1 MHRMLATAPKSCYD
15 VGQKSKGASYLPKT
29 ETGETMKEIKI
40 VYEGGEGELI
50 EKKSR
55 FIATVRPVESEEEA
69 LGFIA
74 AMKKKYWNA
83 TNNCSAFVVGENQ
96 ELQRCS
102 DDGEPQGTAGRPM
115 LDVLLGEEIH
125 NAAVVVTRYF
135 GGTLLGTGGLVRAY
149 SKSVQEGLR
158 ASKIIE
164 KKIGALLGIRTD
176 YNGLGKVQYLLGQRG
191 LTITGSEYT
200 DIVTVETL
208 VPQAQLQELKEAITE
223 GTNGRAEFIKEEAVC
238 FAFVDGEPLI
248 F

>member
-83 TNNCSAFVVGENQ
+83 THNCSAFVVGENQ

-149 SKSVQEGLR
+149 QDSVRENLQTLPQAERVPSLAVDVSLAYAHVDRVRRLLPDFEAVILAEDYAADARLR
-158 ASKIIE
+158 LRLPE
-164 KKIGALLGIRTD
+164 ALWPPFAEAVAARTD
-176 YNGLGKVQYLLGQRG
+176 
-191 LTITGSEYT
+191 
-200 DIVTVETL
+200 
-208 VPQAQLQELKEAITE
+208 
-223 GTNGRAEFIKEEAVC
+223 GRAVCRIIGDEA
-238 FAFVDGEPLI
+238 
-248 F
+248 

>member
-1 MHRMLATAPKSCYD
+1 MGDMTATDNYRVLLS
-15 VGQKSKGASYLPKT
+15 
-29 ETGETMKEIKI
+29 
-40 VYEGGEGELI
+40 GGEGEI
-50 EKKSR
+50 VEKKSR
-55 FIATVRPVESEEEA
+55 FISTIRKCETEEEA
-69 LGFIA
+69 VAFIEE
-74 AMKKKYWNA
+74 MKKKYWDA
-83 TNNCSAFVVGENQ
+83 RHNCSAFIIGSRGE
-96 ELQRCS
+96 LTRCS
-102 DDGEPQGTAGRPM
+102 DDGEPSGTAGRPM
-115 LDVLLGEEIH
+115 LDVLLGEEVH

-176 YNGLGKVQYLLGQRG
+176 YNGLGKVQYLLGRG